1 MGGRTKRRPI
11 SNAVMT
17 KAITAVALL
26 LFASDGCARTSS
38 RAGSGS
44 TAAER
49 ARSAA
54 VAQIE
59 IISEQLPSGYRVVL
73 ARTPPVPGREP
84 RIYIGSYVLQG
95 TMQDTRLGWTHLME
109 HIAANNRSTI
119 AGPPRPEGI
128 NIIESNALARPYYT
142 SFVTV
147 VPPALLPAM
156 LHSRMARAGRAQNDS
171 QVFKTEVGR
180 VLAEVERDAAG
191 QYPAYKALVSLALNK
206 SPKLADELD
215 LVRSTDRQD
224 LGAAMAPIYRPDN
237 AVLVIAG
244 DADLAQTRALVHETD
259 ARLRLTEI
267 RGASPVSRSLP
278 GLLTGRSTV
287 VESQNRGNHHVV
299 GVGWPKPELGHPDL
313 LPLLVADQLLLGRG
327 ESVEDPARSDASPVG
342 VRLARALGGSAF
354 SDARGG
360 KWGPVPLIDTGP
372 GLLTIIF
379 NTDRNVTV
387 DQVRDSV
394 MTTLREIRRDSMSD
408 AEIEMA
414 KESFAS
420 FYERWFFEPT
430 YRILSD
436 HLMAYAVLGR
446 NPERIKDIPAQ
457 IRAVRP
463 AAVREVFDRYLV
475 RIQPNVVILP
485 HN

>member
-1 MGGRTKRRPI
+1 
-11 SNAVMT
+11 MT
-17 KAITAVALL
+17 KAIAAAALL
-26 LFASDGCARTSS
+26 LTASAGCAHTNS
-38 RAGSGS
+38 RVAS
-44 TAAER
+44 APNPADR

-84 RIYIGSYVLQG
+84 RIYIGSYVLEG

-109 HIAANNRSTI
+109 HVAANNRSTI
-119 AGPPRPEGI
+119 AGPARPEGI

-206 SPKLADELD
+206 SPRLADELD
-215 LVRSTDRQD
+215 VVRRTDQD
-224 LGAAMAPIYRPDN
+224 SLAAAMVPIYRPDN

-244 DADLAQTRALVHETD
+244 DVDLAQTRALVHETD
-259 ARLRLTEI
+259 ARLRLPEI
-267 RGASPVSRSLP
+267 RGGSPVSRTP
-278 GLLTGRSTV
+278 PVLLTGRSTV
-287 VESQNRGNHHVV
+287 VEGQNRGAHHVV
-299 GVGWPKPELGHPDL
+299 GVGWAKPPLGHRDL
-313 LPLLVADQLLLGRG
+313 LPLLVADQLLLGRA
-327 ESVEDPARSDASPVG
+327 ESVKDPARSDASPVG
-342 VRLARALGGSAF
+342 VRLARAVGGSAF

-360 KWGPVPLIDTGP
+360 KWGPVSLIDTGP
-372 GLLTIIF
+372 GLLAIIF
-379 NTDRNVTV
+379 NTDRTVTV
-387 DQVRDSV
+387 EQVRDSV
-394 MTTLREIRRDSMSD
+394 TTTLREIRCDAMSD

-436 HLMAYAVLGR
+436 HLMAYAVAGR

-475 RIQPNVVILP
+475 RVQPNVVILP
-485 HN
+485 RN